1 VPGSQQRLAK
11 RIYAV
16 SVLLCLLSS
25 RGWSQGEAEH
35 LGQVLKDEIVS
46 PAVAD
51 FQMRQHI
58 VQATAP
64 LPRPPATAAEWTAS
78 ADRLRRHLVDDVVF
92 HGWPKEWV
100 FGPPV

>member
-1 VPGSQQRLAK
+1 MPGLTRRLPK

-16 SVLLCLLSS
+16 SILICLFPSL
-25 RGWSQGEAEH
+25 GWSQGEAEH
-35 LGQVLKDEIVS
+35 LGEVLKDEIVS

-64 LPRPPATAAEWTAS
+64 LPTPLGGQSQRHPTACAGWTRKSECWPLPPTGAI
-78 ADRLRRHLVDDVVF
+78 
-92 HGWPKEWV
+92 
-100 FGPPV
+100 PPREP